1 MSTMITV
8 DRIRAAAERA
18 RPHVLRSP
26 MTPVEG
32 ALLKLECL
40 QPTGSF
46 KVRGFFAAALALEP
60 EKLRRGLITVSA
72 GNAAQACAYVAKTLG
87 VPCRVVMYETAP
99 PLKIEG
105 VRRWGATPILMPRDE
120 MLKWMADEGWRSE
133 PETFLHPFADPQVMA
148 GHGGIALELLED
160 VPDLARV
167 LVPVGGGGLI
177 GGVASA
183 LKALRPEVE
192 VIGVQSDGY
201 ALWTKSLEAGGPV
214 AIKPDTIAD
223 GTTAPFDA
231 RMFELL
237 KQCVDRWL
245 TVPEPRLRSAIP
257 ELATAAKVVA
267 EGAGALTFAALEQ
280 LEPGPPTVAV
290 VSGGNIDPQ
299 LLAGLLSPAEA
310 TPSASPTARA

>member
-1 MSTMITV
+1 MIGV

-18 RPHVLRSP
+18 RPHVLR
-26 MTPVEG
+26 TPLIPAEG

-46 KVRGFFAAALALEP
+46 KVRGFFAAALGLDP

-87 VPCRVVMYETAP
+87 VRCRVVMYDTAP
-99 PLKIEG
+99 PHKIEG
-105 VRRWGATPILMPRDE
+105 VRRWGATPILMPREE
-120 MLKWMADEGWRSE
+120 MLQWMADEKWRNE

-148 GHGGIALELLED
+148 GHGGLAVELLED

-177 GGVASA
+177 GGIASA
-183 LKALRPEVE
+183 LKALRSEVE

-201 ALWTKSLEAGGPV
+201 ALWTRCLEAGGPV
-214 AIKPDTIAD
+214 AIKPETIAD

-237 KQCVDRWL
+237 KECVDRWL

-267 EGAGALTFAALEQ
+267 EGAGALAYAALEQ
-280 LEPGPPTVAV
+280 LEPGPRTVAV
-290 VSGGNIDPQ
+290 VSGGNIDPL
-299 LLAGLLSPAEA
+299 LLADLLS
-310 TPSASPTARA
+310 

>member
-1 MSTMITV
+1 M
-8 DRIRAAAERA
+8 
-18 RPHVLRSP
+18 
-26 MTPVEG
+26 PVEG

-60 EKLRRGLITVSA
+60 ERLRRGLITVSA
-72 GNAAQACAYVAKTLG
+72 GNAAQACAYVARTLG

-99 PLKIEG
+99 QLKIEG
-105 VRRWGATPILMPRDE
+105 VKRWGATPILMPREE
-120 MLKWMADEGWRSE
+120 MLQWMADERWRGE

-148 GHGGIALELLED
+148 GHGGLALELLHD

-201 ALWTKSLEAGGPV
+201 PLWTKSLEAGGP
-214 AIKPDTIAD
+214 APIKPDTIAD

-231 RMFELL
+231 RMFDLL
-237 KQCVDRWL
+237 KRCVDRWL

-257 ELATAAKVVA
+257 ELAIAAKVVA

-280 LEPGPPTVAV
+280 LQPGPPTVAV
-290 VSGGNIDPQ
+290 VSGGNIDPT

-310 TPSASPTARA
+310 TPSSSPTARV